1 MKKMGI
7 PVAIQLTFACPN
19 IGENFRE
26 LVSTEE
32 KIEVFK
38 IFSELDI
45 HVGVKI
51 NVFQSI
57 LEILEIVK
65 KVQCSWVEI
74 PNTYPIEKANK
85 KFLFRYAGGGTS
97 SRKNFE
103 AALDWHRRVQVQ
115 RLKNQTQTICGG
127 VFCKKDVLLVKEAGF
142 DGCAFSRVVPYRPWR
157 VKGIIKQ
164 AIKIFQKPKRN
175 RKCLKTQYQHQK

>member
-1 MKKMGI
+1 MVKEWLKKMGI

-103 AALDWHRRVQVQ
+103 AALDWQSSSAKAKKPNTNYLWWSFLQKRCPFGQ
-115 RLKNQTQTICGG
+115 RSWL
-127 VFCKKDVLLVKEAGF
+127 
-142 DGCAFSRVVPYRPWR
+142 
-157 VKGIIKQ
+157 
-164 AIKIFQKPKRN
+164 
-175 RKCLKTQYQHQK
+175 